1 MDLGEVEVQSGVS
14 RNRGCPRDA
23 VIGSVPK
30 VEGAEM
36 SVGTEWIAPTT
47 AIVAVAALVVAVV
60 AQVITYR
67 LTRRSWR
74 ENLAAGLKNQR
85 EAMRLQVRENARRDL
100 SDSLGRWARWLFD
113 AYVLV
118 GILEDIFSEVVRGDV
133 SADDVESV
141 RQHILDDFRAR
152 QNELKTLSETSG
164 LLRDY
169 TPVFAFSWQL
179 CARYQLAEMSTRQ
192 YWDAALKDVQDN
204 SGPGRL
210 SQGLVDRLAKAESEL
225 KEIHAAFNDLR
236 TWIQVTT
243 FSEHVDDAGKVAGRA
258 SVSLE
263 SARRIFQPGG
273 EWGELW
279 AVRGLA
285 LNLMDIYGTV
295 EPGVDAS
302 GDVPDRDTAPS

>member
-1 MDLGEVEVQSGVS
+1 M
-14 RNRGCPRDA
+14 
-23 VIGSVPK
+23 PK
-30 VEGAEM
+30 VEGAVM
-36 SVGTEWIAPTT
+36 IDGTAWVAPTT
-47 AIVAVAALVVAVV
+47 AIVAAVALAVAVI

-67 LTRRSWR
+67 LTKRSWA

-100 SDSLGRWARWLFD
+100 SDILGRWARWLLD

-118 GILEDIFSEVVRGDV
+118 GILEDVFSQVIRGDV

-141 RQHILDDFRAR
+141 RQCMLDDFRAR
-152 QNELKTLSETSG
+152 QDDLKTLSETSG

-210 SQGLVDRLAKAESEL
+210 SQDLVDRLAKAEPGL
-225 KEIHAAFNDLR
+225 KEFHAAFNDLR

-258 SVSLE
+258 SVTLQ
-263 SARRIFQPGG
+263 SAKRIFQPGG

-279 AVRGLA
+279 AVRGLGPG
-285 LNLMDIYGTV
+285 LMDIYGAVTT
-295 EPGVDAS
+295 GIDS
-302 GDVPDRDTAPS
+302 GKEVPERDIMPD